1 MTKTPIKER
10 PSSMKKDIVFNVKEV
25 SLMICLVNQIVNIV
39 QIQEKINQILNK
51 QLVN

>member
-1 MTKTPIKER
+1 
-10 PSSMKKDIVFNVKEV
+10 MKKDIVFNVKEV